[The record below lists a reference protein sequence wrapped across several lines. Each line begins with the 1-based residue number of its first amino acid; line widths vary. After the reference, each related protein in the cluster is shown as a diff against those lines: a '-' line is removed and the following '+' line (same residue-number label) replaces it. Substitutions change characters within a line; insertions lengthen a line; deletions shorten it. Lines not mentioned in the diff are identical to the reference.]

1 MKTNPRN
8 VPALPCLTRAAALF
22 LLCMPAALAAQTA
35 APAVPPDEE
44 IVVMEQFNIVE
55 SANDND
61 WVSTQAMS
69 GTRTSELIANLP
81 YQMQVVTA
89 EFMEDF
95 DMVSV
100 IDQLSSIS
108 GLALDGDSADPVAGA
123 TPSENATFRGFKISK
138 LRDGFRN
145 APPPQLGNTR
155 QVEVIKGPM
164 STLYGMAQP
173 GGVINYISRRPRAR
187 PQYTAG
193 FSAGNYDRVRGSV
206 SINTPIY
213 KKKLYLLGV
222 ASYSS
227 GKGNIEY
234 SQNETLTYFA
244 RLLYKP
250 TRTTDITVSYEL
262 QKAEGR
268 RGDTVPRWTTGNTV
282 TGQNWS
288 TTTGTLMGPYWD
300 LATFNATGGPNEW
313 YNRSYAGINFLL
325 EQRLGKNWKFRVAYQ
340 WQEKKWDQNLYTDSN
355 YCVDIPDGGMR
366 AIYPRVWYQDYDYP
380 YAVQAD
386 LLGHFKTGKIGHA
399 LHFLFDT
406 AKIDLDRSYWELPSA
421 QNRPVSGGGV
431 IPDSVYYMDPLNPDW
446 STDWFSF
453 GDIRSQDRQGG
464 LSRLDSQRYEYERM
478 TGYCVTER
486 MYMFG
491 NKLIFMG
498 SLRYDEVY
506 NKVYSGTR
514 LMSDADW
521 QGWRRAL
528 KDDDITYSAGCN
540 WNPYGD
546 NRLIVFGNYSTSYNT
561 EIVVDGGTGEVM
573 PNETGRGFEG
583 GIRVGAF
590 HGKMNMAVTGFQI
603 EKHNIAQ
610 TNHEYYVAGDGTPEY
625 TSTGTHR
632 VRGAD
637 MDLDIR
643 PFQGFVVSLAASY
656 IDAKVIESS
665 DPRYPVGSRKIKTP
679 DKTLHIAAKYR
690 FPGMF
695 RGFTIGARM
704 GYRSGY
710 VNANYIA
717 RNSLVPGSNNAEQPY
732 YEAPSLT
739 VFGGFLKY
747 EWRRKKTSQSLT
759 LSGKNIMDK
768 LYVGAN
774 RKVSLGRQVTLA
786 YGISFR

>member
-1 MKTNPRN
+1 MKKN
-8 VPALPCLTRAAALF
+8 TRIVFARPVLSHGTALF
-22 LLCMPAALAAQTA
+22 FLCLPGMLAAQNTT
-35 APAVPPDEE
+35 PDGSSAED
-44 IVVMEQFNIVE
+44 IVVMEEFNIVE
-55 SANDND
+55 SSGTDD

-69 GTRTSELIANLP
+69 GTRTSEAIANLP

-173 GGVINYISRRPRAR
+173 GGVINYISRRPRSR
-187 PQYTAG
+187 PQYTAS
-193 FSAGNYDRVRGSV
+193 FSVGNYNQVRGSV
-206 SINTPIY
+206 SVNTPIY
-213 KKKLYLLGV
+213 KNKLYILAV
-222 ASYSS
+222 ASRSS
-227 GKGNIEY
+227 REGNIEY
-234 SQNETLTYFA
+234 SQNETTTYFA

-250 TRTTDITVSYEL
+250 TRTTDITISYEL

-268 RGDTVPRWTTGNTV
+268 RGDMVPRWTTGNTV
-282 TGQNWS
+282 TGKNWS
-288 TTTGTLMGPYWD
+288 TTTGTLMGPCWD
-300 LATFNATGGPNEW
+300 LATFNTTGGPNEW
-313 YNRSYAGINFLL
+313 YNRSYAGINLL
-325 EQRLGKNWKFRVAYQ
+325 MEQKLGRNWKFRAAYQ

-366 AIYPRVWYQDYDYP
+366 AVYPRVWFQDYDYP

-386 LLGHFKTGKIGHA
+386 LLGHFSTGKIRHA

-421 QNRPVSGGGV
+421 QNRPVSSGGI
-431 IPDSVYYMDPLNPDW
+431 IPDSVYYMDPFNPDW
-446 STDWFSF
+446 STNWFSF
-453 GDIRSQDRQGG
+453 DDIRSKDREGG
-464 LSRLDSQRYEYERM
+464 ISRLDSQRYEYERM
-478 TGYCVTER
+478 TGYSVTER

-514 LMSDADW
+514 LMSDTDW
-521 QGWRRAL
+521 QGWKRAL
-528 KDDDITYSAGCN
+528 KDDDITYSTGCN

-546 NRLIVFGNYSTSYNT
+546 NRMILFGNYSTSYNT

-583 GIRVGAF
+583 GIRVNAPGGKIALAVSGF
-590 HGKMNMAVTGFQI
+590 HI

-637 MDLDIR
+637 MDLNLR
-643 PFQGFVVSLAASY
+643 PFQGLVMSIAASY
-656 IDAKVIESS
+656 IDAKVVESG

-679 DKTLHIAAKYR
+679 DKTLSIAAKYR

-695 RGFTIGARM
+695 RGFSVGVRM

-717 RNSLVPGSNNAEQPY
+717 RNSLVPGENNAEQPY
-732 YEAPSLT
+732 YESPSLA

-747 EWRRKKTSQSLT
+747 EWKRKKTSQSLS
-759 LSGKNIMDK
+759 LAGKNIMDK
-768 LYVGAN
+768 VYVGTN
-774 RKVSLGRQVTLA
+774 RKLSLGRQVTLA

>member
-1 MKTNPRN
+1 MKTNSRN
-8 VPALPCLTRAAALF
+8 VSVRPGLSRAAALF
-22 LLCMPAALAAQTA
+22 LLSLPVALAAQTA
-35 APAVPPDEE
+35 APAEPPDEE

-55 SANDND
+55 SSNAND

-81 YQMQVVTA
+81 YQIQVVTS

-123 TPSENATFRGFKISK
+123 TPSEYATFRGFKISK

-173 GGVINYISRRPRAR
+173 GGVINYVSRRPRAR
-187 PQYTAG
+187 PLYTAG
-193 FSAGNYDRVRGSV
+193 VSAGNYDRMRGSV

-213 KKKLYLLGV
+213 KRKLYFLGV

-234 SQNETLTYFA
+234 TQNETLTYFA

-268 RGDTVPRWTTGNTV
+268 RGDMVPRWTTGNTV
-282 TGQNWS
+282 TGKDWN
-288 TTTGTLMGPYWD
+288 TRTGTLMGPYWD
-300 LATFNATGGPNEW
+300 LATFNTTGGPNEW
-313 YNRSYAGINFLL
+313 YNRSYTGMNVLL
-325 EQRLGKNWKFRVAYQ
+325 EQKLGRNWKFRAAYQ
-340 WQEKKWDQNLYTDSN
+340 WQEKKWDQNHYTDSN
-355 YCVDIPDGGMR
+355 YSVDVPGAGMR

-380 YAVQAD
+380 YAIQAD
-386 LLGHFKTGKIGHA
+386 LLGYFKTGKIRHA

-406 AKIDLDRSYWELPSA
+406 ARIDLDRSYWELPTA
-421 QNRPVSGGGV
+421 QNKPVSGGGV

-453 GDIRSQDRQGG
+453 ENIRSKNRQGG

-478 TGYCVTER
+478 TGYSVSER

-491 NKLIFMG
+491 NKLILMG

-514 LMSDADW
+514 LITDEDW

-528 KDDDITYSAGCN
+528 KDHDITHSLGCN

-561 EIVVDGGTGEVM
+561 EIVVDSGTGEVM

-583 GIRVGAF
+583 GIRTSAF
-590 HGKMNMAVTGFQI
+590 RGKINLAVSGFHI
-603 EKHNIAQ
+603 EKDNIAQ
-610 TNHEYYVAGDGTPEY
+610 TNHEFFLAGDGTPEY
-625 TSTGTHR
+625 TSTGKHR
-632 VRGAD
+632 VEGAD
-637 MDLDIR
+637 MDMDVR
-643 PFQGFVVSLAASY
+643 PFSGLVLAMSASY
-656 IDAKVIESS
+656 INAKVIESS

-679 DKTLHIAAKYR
+679 DKTLHIAAKYQ

-695 RGFTIGARM
+695 RGFSIGARM

-717 RNSLVPGSNNAEQPY
+717 KNSLVAGENNAEQIY
-732 YEAPSLT
+732 YDSPSLIL
-739 VFGGFLKY
+739 FGGFLKY
-747 EWRRKKTSQSLT
+747 EWKQGKARQSLT
-759 LSGKNIMDK
+759 LSGKNLMDK
-768 LYVGAN
+768 RYVGAN
-774 RKVSLGRQVTLA
+774 RKLALGRQITVS
-786 YGISFR
+786 YNISFR